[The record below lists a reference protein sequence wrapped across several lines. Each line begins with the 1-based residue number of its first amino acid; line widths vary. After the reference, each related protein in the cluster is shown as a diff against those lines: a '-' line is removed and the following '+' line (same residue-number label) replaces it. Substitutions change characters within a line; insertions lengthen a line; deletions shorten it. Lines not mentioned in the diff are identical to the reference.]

1 MAQKL
6 EQARTDLEQA
16 TKTADDDIRDEIR
29 ETADAFRDYTG
40 SDHEPDHAILDDH
53 LNTLRLARK
62 QASGD
67 TKRRLERALE
77 AAEAYRTDLEQA

>member
-6 EQARTDLEQA
+6 EQACNDLEQA
-16 TKTADDDIRDEIR
+16 TKTADDGIRDDIR

-53 LNTLRLARK
+53 LNTLRLARE

-67 TKRRLERALE
+67 TKQCLERALE